1 MKRLIKASYDK
12 VDTLNFVLDENE
24 RERYIHSLIGNLDSI
39 LSKRGIHIQ
48 VTTMDYSIIVD
59 IIGNYP
65 KDIVDTIEINDRD
78 ILFDWDDIWFAAN
91 QIADKILEEARI

>member
-1 MKRLIKASYDK
+1 MKRMIKAS
-12 VDTLNFVLDENE
+12 TNNLSFVHDPNE
-24 RERYIHSLIGNLDSI
+24 RERYIHSLIGDLDSI
-39 LSKRGIHIQ
+39 LSKRGIHVK

-78 ILFDWDDIWFAAN
+78 ILFDWDDIWFVAT

>member
-1 MKRLIKASYDK
+1 MKRMIKASTNNLSFVYDP
-12 VDTLNFVLDENE
+12 NE
-24 RERYIHSLIGNLDSI
+24 RERYLHSLIGDLDSI

-78 ILFDWDDIWFAAN
+78 ILFDWDDIWFAAT